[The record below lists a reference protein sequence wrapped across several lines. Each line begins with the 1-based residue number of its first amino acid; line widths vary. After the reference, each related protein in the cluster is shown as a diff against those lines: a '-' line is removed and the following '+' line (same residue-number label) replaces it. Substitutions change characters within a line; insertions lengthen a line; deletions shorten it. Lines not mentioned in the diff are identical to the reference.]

1 MYNILYFSNI
11 IAFFSNASNFFF
23 RNFFT
28 LKKRYFSIFFLC
40 CYKIGTPFAELKSK
54 PCTKN
59 KMKGLKNG
67 ICKR

>member
-28 LKKRYFSIFFLC
+28 LKKRYFSDFSF
-40 CYKIGTPFAELKSK
+40 IGTRLARLLL
-54 PCTKN
+54 N
-59 KMKGLKNG
+59 
-67 ICKR
+67 

>member
-11 IAFFSNASNFFF
+11 IAFFSNASKFFF
-23 RNFFT
+23 RKFFYAQ
-28 LKKRYFSIFFLC
+28 KKIFFRFFLYW
-40 CYKIGTPFAELKSK
+40 YKIGTPFAELKSK